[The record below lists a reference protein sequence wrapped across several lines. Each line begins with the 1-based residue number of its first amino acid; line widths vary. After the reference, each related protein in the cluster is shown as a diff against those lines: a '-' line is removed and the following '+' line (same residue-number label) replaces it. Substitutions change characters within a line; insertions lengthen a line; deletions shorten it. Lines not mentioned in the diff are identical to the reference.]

1 MLIDIFP
8 FTVRQ
13 AGEGKEILTCLEL
26 LQAVCVCVYVCMSV
40 CVYVHECVFMWVSV
54 CVYVCECVYVWVSLY
69 VKISLVIIHLYHLS
83 MEGFILPSLWI
94 IHWYSRNKDI
104 YSLLWCYP
112 RQGLNTGSSACRP
125 RDTRRDSRA
134 DRGSLLPLEMNAC
147 LPGCVWNA
155 TPRSLSPLERNI
167 GFWTQA

>member
-40 CVYVHECVFMWVSV
+40 CVYVHECVFMWVIV

-112 RQGLNTGSSACRP
+112 RQGLNTGSSACR
-125 RDTRRDSRA
+125 DK
-134 DRGSLLPLEMNAC
+134 
-147 LPGCVWNA
+147 
-155 TPRSLSPLERNI
+155 SLSPGHWISSFPGRPRPPSLRGASHTSTLI
-167 GFWTQA
+167 SKQCL